1 MAFFGKNLINKKM
14 KIQSSILLLAL
25 SALFMS
31 CSNDDD
37 DTLLG
42 NWVRVSDFDGMPRAN
57 AAAFVLNGK
66 GYLTTGYDGEY
77 YYNDLWVYDPDSNN
91 WTQLAD
97 FPGAKRSS
105 AVGFATSTKG
115 YVGTGY
121 DGSNKLTDFYSYDPA
136 SNTWSSV
143 ADFPGTA
150 RYSALAFAIND
161 TGYVGTGYDGNELKD
176 FFKYNESSDSW
187 ETMNSLGGAK
197 RRNASVFVIDGI
209 AYVGFGT
216 NNGSYEV
223 DFWAFDPSSG
233 LWERK
238 SDLDEDYS
246 GIARSAATAFTING
260 KGYISTGYSNG
271 VVATTFE
278 YDPTGDNW
286 ESVYTFEG
294 AARQNASSFTID
306 NKGYV
311 LCGNSGSS
319 YFDDIRE
326 FEPNV
331 DNNEDD

>member
-1 MAFFGKNLINKKM
+1 MKQM
-14 KIQSSILLLAL
+14 KIQPSILLLAL
-25 SALFMS
+25 SALLTG

-37 DTLLG
+37 NTLYG

-57 AAAFVLNGK
+57 AAAFVINGK

-77 YYNDLWVYDPDSNN
+77 YYNDLWSYDPETNN

-97 FPGAKRSS
+97 YPGVKRSS

-121 DGSNKLTDFYSYDPA
+121 DGSNKLNDFHAYEPN
-136 SNTWSSV
+136 SNTWNAV
-143 ADFPGTA
+143 AGFPGTA
-150 RYSALAFAIND
+150 RYSAIGFAIND
-161 TGYVGTGYDGNELKD
+161 IGYVGTGYDGNELKD
-176 FFKYNESSDSW
+176 FFKYNESSNTW

-216 NNGSYEV
+216 NNGSYET
-223 DFWAFDPSSG
+223 DFWGFNPNTG
-233 LWERK
+233 LWIRK
-238 SDLDEDYS
+238 NDIDTDYAGVTRS
-246 GIARSAATAFTING
+246 SAATFTMNG
-260 KGYISTGYSNG
+260 KGYISSGYSSG
-271 VVATTFE
+271 VLATTFE
-278 YDPTGDNW
+278 YNPTSDAW
-286 ESVYTFEG
+286 TSVYNFEG
-294 AARQNASSFTID
+294 AARQNASSFTI
-306 NKGYV
+306 NGQGYV

-319 YFDDIRE
+319 YFDDIRK